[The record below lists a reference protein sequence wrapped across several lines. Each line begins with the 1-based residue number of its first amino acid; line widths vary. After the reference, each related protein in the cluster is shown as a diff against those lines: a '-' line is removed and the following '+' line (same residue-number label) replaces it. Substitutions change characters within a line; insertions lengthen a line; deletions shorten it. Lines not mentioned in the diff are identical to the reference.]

1 MGNSAQRATKKTAPQ
16 SHASPF
22 FKSGESRGTFF
33 QPKLQVGAPGDH
45 FEQEADRAADR
56 AMAAPAGQPPGKTS
70 FFKAS
75 PAVQRQPQDQSSK
88 VLTEGLSLTYDQ
100 LKDQPGFDEWK
111 EKQTKAL
118 KYRLWENQ
126 PTELK
131 AGIITFGLSSAGIL
145 ASTLALDPHYRG
157 AAIDTL
163 QDTNVLLPLSLLP
176 YSEYFPLSG
185 FKYKLPTAADSPYTF
200 QTEFDFDGWF
210 KLARTKL
217 GIPKVS
223 LGVGVD
229 SAYQQQGGFTAFT
242 GGHIKLKL
250 GGGIVNLSG
259 FINEPLPPTPMLVS
273 DPTRGEPPV
282 WMMRSLPGQLE
293 SNLPKGSGVFLT
305 VDVFRLPELF
315 KSDVPKRETA
325 VQRKESSSSGDASGT
340 TGTATP
346 AVMQELHSGTA
357 EALPE
362 STRAVMEHRFGS
374 DFSGVR
380 IHRGGQA
387 AESAQSIDA
396 RAYTSGN
403 DIVFNSG
410 EYQPH
415 TTSGQRLLAHEL
427 VHTLQQT
434 GGVQR
439 KEQSAPT
446 PAVQELRDLL
456 ERGSYGSA
464 YLKLGDIVDWEGEAA
479 RKEWLAGQQEIRL
492 LFLKNLPVT
501 FIAGVSS
508 LGELMVLAPDKVFPI
523 IDTWY
528 QEKPADRAAH
538 QYHEKEALY
547 LDSLP
552 LFDHLLAAISPYTGE
567 PIEPVVKQLIATIGS
582 KKPYDGDAHNLEFH
596 DINLLAPS
604 VERKFKFYERFKP
617 LGLLDAVQKKFDPFT
632 GLSIRTMEKLTD
644 TNKPDRGKAL
654 EIYNFLKNLPDDEP
668 RRAFLETAL
677 FAGSLEADS
686 DAQKYYKEKYKQQYK
701 ALPHNWNFAFWP
713 WNWDAPFADRLTV
726 DHVAAMSKALFYEDI
741 ARRKFGFDPGIA
753 GPQGPTIADPGGTQK
768 PDSERLIDE
777 LNNDRNFNDPQRL
790 AILLAIA
797 VRAGLNQQVTDQ
809 VLLPHDAAQ
818 NLSGEVLAVVE
829 RYGFLAKNKF
839 VYRDDA
845 MDKDAKHDATYISYF
860 IGRTLFGGKSGSVFG
875 EQRGTFDLRHLQEA
889 DQPGFHGSLG
899 GMRFGAQPYQ
909 GDEYYNS
916 TWLDQAVAAH
926 AGSSTLLA
934 NIRETK
940 GNDRQGKIFASVRN
954 DVRQANVYAST
965 LPIEGL
971 NLFRGGS
978 LYRSGPGVLQGLQV
992 HLAWTKDTSE
1002 PDNSI
1007 ELQVDIDN
1015 VLINQFE
1022 MISPA
1027 STLTLGQLGAGG
1039 LRLRLSQNNLAAAQG
1054 LFLGLLKNA
1063 DFTLNALI
1071 QLLPNMLTLLPYAV
1085 MSMVEELKGAEHK
1098 YKDALGEVLKTDF
1111 SALDASVTFL
1121 RLQVRNMYDTK
1132 AGFLDDISIEQRDK
1146 DDKPQRQGLRIQ
1158 QDQFWGTDA
1167 SLHLKEKIRLIDEEI
1182 RAAKSDLAGTDHAER
1197 MTKLEVRKHE
1207 LIEIASKK
1215 SLAYEDNSKE
1225 MDELR
1230 AIARELRRLDTELD
1244 GLFKHAQSENPLYYP
1259 MKFTILEQDRAKL
1272 QSDLEYSETG
1282 YDQDKQT
1289 VTKGSDASARFEA
1302 RNRIQDFEAK
1312 YKSVDVRMAFR
1323 GITLHGGNYVRDLIN
1338 DSLKS
1343 YGFVEPQ
1350 IEGIENINIDK
1361 VDSSFVAS
1369 GLGVSRHLNEAGL
1382 SVDGVYCP
1390 QIKAKAIDFHTDSMQ
1405 IKAGMPL
1412 LEDVR
1417 LTATI
1422 ELAKNPLAKDPH
1434 HPYRTLINKVDVGK
1448 ATLNGLAVTLGPDSL
1463 VDFPAE
1469 VPVQA
1474 WGLHLSDFDPEAK
1487 VVDLTI
1493 QDIKAAGKYSDTT
1506 PDKKTG
1512 KPQSTEI
1519 GFGIDTTTDGKPRV
1533 KQPPALALYYDQKN
1547 KILATQVNLPSATI
1561 RSLAINSPALKI
1573 NSTKDADAVQ
1583 LDEVSAAV
1591 MVSFGSEGPG
1601 EADVPTVIDIDHV
1614 NVGKLTARGV
1624 VLQSFEAEE
1633 TDPAKAKKKTG
1644 PKTIQE
1650 VALPK
1655 TDPIEI
1661 DGIEVKGLRIT
1672 LDEKET
1678 RLSAT
1683 GEDASILAGKTDL
1696 SGIAYKE
1703 KTARGSVLQAF
1714 NLQKGKFDSLEL
1726 SAVHRAGRSYTLKQF
1741 LQFFGRTR
1749 LAGLDVEGTYTKG
1762 KTSVS
1767 VGVKG
1772 KSDVPLSIDYIEPE
1786 KQEGVETASKQK
1798 PYYRIRLPLSR
1809 ITVPALHIETDD
1821 QTIVIPKAASSAA
1834 TSTAT
1839 NVDVTLNAYIDFDP
1853 AGNVI
1858 YDVYLESLGI
1868 ADLKVYGLE
1877 YHNKTE
1883 GIDVKLDPA
1892 QPLHIPNVKGGGF
1905 RFSSW
1910 KAFDVFGKEGGWLKA
1925 AAEEG
1930 QIISAHFESI
1940 SAALADGKFL
1950 AEKDTS
1956 GRSALDIDIGSF
1968 GFKRD
1973 KAGAMTI
1980 SLGKIAGGFPKMSIT
1995 QTDPKTKAQTVT
2007 TIGTLSGKT
2016 IAVDSLD
2023 ITLDAD
2029 GNKIFDAKG
2038 LKAGDLSVTS
2048 VETLPGG
2055 DTSTTRLKLGPEAL
2069 GADSALVK
2077 LNQDKSKDITIRN
2090 IMGGH
2095 IDVDLI
2101 ATGVKGKSENY
2112 VKLPAPDAVSLE
2124 ELKIAI
2130 DPYGSRRFTAVK
2142 PTIKKVNL
2150 RRPSQTTPGDYV
2162 SVTADIAVNGNVELG
2177 DGQFETLTFASPG
2190 DAFIGLV
2197 GDKVPIEIANVTVE
2211 IQDTSKAAP
2220 STHQPPKPLTPDQQK
2235 LIELQKTRDEAKET
2249 LDNTPSTLSAG
2260 EYGSIPNPDWPGA
2273 YDAYQKAK
2281 KAYDDHRASM
2291 VKDAKT
2297 AAQESID
2304 KKYLDAVSGTVT
2316 GNLHVFDSEI
2326 PLNIE
2331 SDKGTLYVEISD
2343 KMTDAIKEI
2352 LQSLIKTTGDM
2363 KFWSSENMKQIGE
2376 GLKRWYIRFF
2386 TAPTAKADI
2395 DSIADGHALG
2405 VVRNVL
2411 KDMKISP
2418 GVLEKD
2424 KTLFGIN
2431 LTIKEHWLLEHLS
2444 SKLDIGIPLGEVQ
2457 GNKHPTKD
2465 NFYSI
2470 YGMIEYLNFVSPALV
2485 SVSGEADKAR
2495 LEELAKLVNKT
2506 SENEKDVSEKDIGDA
2521 VNELVLFIESNLA
2534 AEADRL
2540 KETLLHNIKGV
2551 DITADVSLRPQEV
2564 INALLAERQK
2574 GSFTFDKGK
2583 DTTIEN
2589 VHVKADYVNDT
2600 HPQGLVNIG
2609 TGPKGDLNI
2618 PIPGGK
2624 YLSEDKGT
2632 KVQYDGIDL
2641 APVGMSYESNVYSI
2655 QSKSATING
2664 LKFGVKK

>member
-1 MGNSAQRATKKTAPQ
+1 MGKSAQRATKKTAPN

-56 AMAAPAGQPPGKTS
+56 AMAAPAGQPPAKTS

-75 PAVQRQPQDQSSK
+75 PAVQRQPQDQASK
-88 VLTEGLSLTYDQ
+88 VLTEGLSLTYEQ
-100 LKDQPGFDEWK
+100 AKDQPGFEEWK

-145 ASTLALDPHYRG
+145 GSTLALDPHYRG
-157 AAIDTL
+157 AAINTL

-185 FKYKLPTAADSPYTF
+185 FKYKLPTAADAPYTF

-210 KLARTKL
+210 KLAHKKL

-223 LGVGVD
+223 LGVGID

-305 VDVFRLPELF
+305 VDVARLPELF
-315 KSDVPKRETA
+315 KSEVPKRDAA
-325 VQRKESSSSGDASGT
+325 VQRKESSSGNAPGT

-362 STRAVMEHRFGS
+362 STRALMEHRFGS

-380 IHRGGQA
+380 IHRGEQA

-415 TTSGQRLLAHEL
+415 TSSGQRLLAHEL

-446 PAVQELRDLL
+446 SAVKDLRDLL
-456 ERGSYGSA
+456 EEGSYRSA
-464 YLKLGDIVDWEGEAA
+464 YLKLGDIVQWEGEKAK
-479 RKEWLAGQQEIRL
+479 KEWLAGQPEIRF
-492 LFLKNLPVT
+492 LFLKNRPVE

-508 LGELMVLAPDKVFPI
+508 LGELMALAPDKAFPI

-528 QEKPADRAAH
+528 QEEPAERAAH

-547 LDSLP
+547 VANLP

-567 PIEPVVKQLIATIGS
+567 PIEPAVKQLFARIDS
-582 KKPYDGDAHNLEFH
+582 KKPYGSDAHNPEFH

-604 VERKFKFYERFKP
+604 VERKIKFYERFKP

-632 GLSIRTMEKLTD
+632 GLSIRTMEKLTE
-644 TNKPDRGKAL
+644 TNKPNRAKAL
-654 EIYNFLKNLPDDEP
+654 EIYNILKNLPDDEP

-677 FAGSLEADS
+677 FAGALEADS

-701 ALPHNWNFAFWP
+701 ALPHNWNFEFWF
-713 WNWDAPFADRLTV
+713 WNWGEAPFADRVTV

-741 ARRKFGFDPGIA
+741 ERRKFGFDRGIA
-753 GPQGPTIADPGGTQK
+753 GPEGRTAADSGGERI
-768 PDSERLIDE
+768 PDSLRLLSE

-797 VRAGLNQQVTDQ
+797 VRGGLEKEVTGQ
-809 VLLPHDAAQ
+809 VLLPRDAAQ
-818 NLSGEVLAVVE
+818 KLSGEALAVVE
-829 RYGFLAKNKF
+829 RYGFLAKNRF
-839 VYRDDA
+839 TYHDDE
-845 MDKDAKHDATYISYF
+845 MNQDAKHDASRTWYIVT
-860 IGRTLFGGKSGSVFG
+860 RTLFKWDSGSVFG
-875 EQRGTFDLRHLQEA
+875 EQRGTFDLRRLQDTK
-889 DQPGFHGSLG
+889 DQLGSLG
-899 GMRFGAQPYQ
+899 GMRFGSRPYQ
-909 GDEYYNS
+909 GEDYS
-916 TWLDQAVAAH
+916 TWLDDAVKAH
-926 AGSSTLLA
+926 PGSSTLLA

-940 GNDRQGKIFASVRN
+940 GADRQGKIFASVR
-954 DVRQANVYAST
+954 DDIRQANVYAST
-965 LPIEGL
+965 LPIESL

-1002 PDNSI
+1002 PDNSL

-1015 VLINQFE
+1015 VQINQFE

-1027 STLTLGQLGAGG
+1027 STLTLGQLAAGG
-1039 LRLRLSQNNLAAAQG
+1039 LRVRLSQNNLAAAQG
-1054 LFLGLLKNA
+1054 FFLGFLKNA

-1098 YKDALGEVLKTDF
+1098 YKDALGEVLKSDF

-1132 AGFLDDISIEQRDK
+1132 AGFLDDISIEQRGK
-1146 DDKPQRQGLRIQ
+1146 DDKPQRQGLRVQ

-1182 RAAKSDLAGTDHAER
+1182 RAAKSDLAGTDHAKR
-1197 MTKLEVRKHE
+1197 MTKLEARKHE

-1215 SLAYEDNSKE
+1215 NLAYEDNSKE

-1244 GLFKHAQSENPLYYP
+1244 GLFKQAQSENPLYYP

-1272 QSDLEYSETG
+1272 QSDLDYIETG
-1282 YDQDKQT
+1282 YDKDKQT
-1289 VTKGSDASARFEA
+1289 ATKGSDASARFEA
-1302 RNRIQDFEAK
+1302 RSRIQDFEAK
-1312 YKSVDVRMAFR
+1312 YKSVDVRLAFR
-1323 GITLHGGNYVRDLIN
+1323 GVTLYGGNYVRDLIN
-1338 DSLKS
+1338 GSLTS

-1350 IEGIENINIDK
+1350 IEGIENINIGK

-1382 SVDGVYCP
+1382 AVDGVHCP

-1417 LTATI
+1417 LALTI
-1422 ELAKNPLAKDPH
+1422 EFAKNPLAKDPH
-1434 HPYRTLINKVDVGK
+1434 HPYRKLINKVDVRR
-1448 ATLNGLAVTLGPDSL
+1448 ATLNGLTVTFGPDSL

-1469 VPVQA
+1469 VPVQV
-1474 WGLHLSDFDPEAK
+1474 WGLHLSDFDPDVK
-1487 VVDLTI
+1487 VVNLTI

-1519 GFGIDTTTDGKPRV
+1519 GFGIDSTTDGKPRV
-1533 KQPPALALYYDQKN
+1533 KQPPALALYYDHQN

-1561 RSLAINSPALKI
+1561 RSLAIDSPTLKI

-1583 LDEVSAAV
+1583 LDEVSAGV
-1591 MVSFGSEGPG
+1591 MVTFAREGGLG
-1601 EADVPTVIDIDHV
+1601 EADVPTVIYIDHV
-1614 NVGKLTARGV
+1614 NVGKMTARGI

-1633 TDPAKAKKKTG
+1633 TDPGKAKKKTG

-1661 DGIEVKGLRIT
+1661 EKIEVKGLRIT

-1683 GEDASILAGKTDL
+1683 GEDASIAVGKTDL

-1714 NLQKGKFDSLEL
+1714 NLQRGKFDSLEL
-1726 SAVHRAGRSYTLKQF
+1726 AAVHRAGRSYTLKQF

-1749 LAGLDVEGTYTKG
+1749 LSGLDVEGTYTKG
-1762 KTSVS
+1762 KTSVT
-1767 VGVKG
+1767 VGAKG
-1772 KSDVPLSIDYIEPE
+1772 KSNVPLSIDYVEPAEKKEGE
-1786 KQEGVETASKQK
+1786 KQKGH
-1798 PYYRIRLPLSR
+1798 YRIRLPLSR
-1809 ITVPALHIETDD
+1809 ITVPALHIERDD

-1839 NVDVTLNAYIDFDP
+1839 DVDVTLNAYIDFDP
-1853 AGNVI
+1853 AGNAI
-1858 YDVYLESLGI
+1858 YDVYLESLSI

-1877 YHNKTE
+1877 YHSKAPD
-1883 GIDVKLDPA
+1883 IDVKLDPV
-1892 QPLHIPNVKGGGF
+1892 QPLHIPNVKGSGF

-1930 QIISAHFESI
+1930 QVISAHFESI

-1950 AEKDTS
+1950 GEKNTS

-1973 KAGAMTI
+1973 KAGTMTI
-1980 SLGKIAGGFPKMSIT
+1980 SLGKIAGGFPKLSIT
-1995 QTDPKTKAQTVT
+1995 QADATTHAKTVT
-2007 TIGTLSGKT
+2007 TIGTSGGKA
-2016 IAVDSLD
+2016 IAAESID
-2023 ITLDAD
+2023 ITLGAA
-2029 GNKIFDAKG
+2029 GNKVFDAKG
-2038 LKAGDLSVTS
+2038 LQAGELTVTS
-2048 VETLPGG
+2048 VETVGT
-2055 DTSTTRLKLGPEAL
+2055 DKSTTQVKFGPKAL
-2069 GADSALVK
+2069 GAESALVK
-2077 LNQDKSKDITIRN
+2077 LNQNGSKEITIRN
-2090 IMGGH
+2090 IKGGQ

-2101 ATGVKGKSENY
+2101 STGVKGKSENY
-2112 VKLPAPDAVSLE
+2112 IKLPEPDAISLE

-2130 DPYGSRRFTAVK
+2130 DPDGVRRFTAVK
-2142 PTIKKVNL
+2142 PTLKKVSL
-2150 RRPSQTTPGDYV
+2150 RSPSQTTPGDYV
-2162 SVTADIAVNGNVELG
+2162 SIVADIAVNGKVELG
-2177 DGQFETLTFASPG
+2177 DGQFDTLSFAKPG

-2197 GDKVPIEIANVTVE
+2197 DDNAPIEITNVKVE
-2211 IQDTSKAAP
+2211 IKDTSKDEP
-2220 STHQPPKPLTPDQQK
+2220 EKDEPEKPLTADQEK
-2235 LIELQKTRDEAKET
+2235 LIELQKAGDKAEAT
-2249 LDNTPSTLSAG
+2249 LKATPAARPARG
-2260 EYGSIPNPDWPGA
+2260 GGSIPNPQWPGV
-2273 YDAYQKAK
+2273 YDAYQKAQ
-2281 KAYDDHRASM
+2281 KAYEDHRAAM
-2291 VKDAKT
+2291 IKGAKT
-2297 AAQESID
+2297 AAQESIY

-2316 GNLHVFDSEI
+2316 GSLHVFDSSI

-2331 SDKGTLYVEISD
+2331 SDQGTLYLELSSKV
-2343 KMTDAIKEI
+2343 TDELKAVIR
-2352 LQSLIKTTGDM
+2352 SLVATTVDM
-2363 KFWSSENMKQIGE
+2363 PFWSSDDMKAIGKA
-2376 GLKRWYIRFF
+2376 LKRWYVRGVARDWMEAI
-2386 TAPTAKADI
+2386 AEGKAVK
-2395 DSIADGHALG
+2395 
-2405 VVRNVL
+2405 VVQVL
-2411 KDMKISP
+2411 LREMKIWP
-2418 GVLEKD
+2418 GVLETD
-2424 KTLFGIN
+2424 KTLYGIN
-2431 LTIKEHWLLEHLS
+2431 LNIEGSWLLDLVSEFTS
-2444 SKLDIGIPLGEVQ
+2444 SDEIGIGLCELKY
-2457 GNKHPTKD
+2457 KHPKKD
-2465 NFYSI
+2465 NFYSL
-2470 YGMIEYLNFVSPALV
+2470 YGMIEYLKFVSPTLV
-2485 SVSGEADKAR
+2485 SVSGEADKER
-2495 LEELAKLVNKT
+2495 LKQLAKK
-2506 SENEKDVSEKDIGDA
+2506 VSETEKEVSDKDIGDA
-2521 VNELVLFIESNLA
+2521 VHELVLFIRSNLVR
-2534 AEADRL
+2534 EERRL
-2540 KETLLHNIKGV
+2540 KDTFLHNIKSV
-2551 DITADVSLRPQEV
+2551 SITADVSLRPQEV
-2564 INALLAERQK
+2564 IKALLAEKEK
-2574 GSFTFDKGK
+2574 GSLTFDKGK
-2583 DTTIEN
+2583 DTLEN
-2589 VHVKADYVNDT
+2589 VHVEADYVNYTD
-2600 HPQGLVNIG
+2600 PKGLVRVG
-2609 TGPKGDLNI
+2609 SGPRGDQNLD
-2618 PIPGGK
+2618 IPGAT
-2624 YLSEDKGT
+2624 YLTQDKGT
-2632 KVQYDGIDL
+2632 KVSYKGIDL
-2641 APVGMSYESNVYSI
+2641 APIRMYYEHDVYNI
-2655 QSKSATING
+2655 RSKSATIKG
-2664 LKFGVKK
+2664 LKFGVRTKK